1 MSWLL
6 AALPPAIITGADSY
20 SGDDGVAIAA
30 YNDPKTLHSLSPNLQ
45 AETFIVSVISRCV
58 LLEPWRG

>member
-1 MSWLL
+1 M
-6 AALPPAIITGADSY
+6 
-20 SGDDGVAIAA
+20 AIAA